1 AGIGCIECK
10 KWMFEGMEKVLVPI
24 REERRR
30 IVESGISVRDILAE
44 GTERAKKV
52 AAAKLTEVRDAVRI

>member
-1 AGIGCIECK
+1 
-10 KWMFEGMEKVLVPI
+10 MFEGMEKVLNPI

-30 IVESGISVRDILAE
+30 IVDSGVSVRDILEE
-44 GTERAKKV
+44 GTKKAKKV